1 LNEAHDSDAH
11 ATTRIGIDMKS
22 FETFGRVAVL
32 AACISLA
39 AACGEHGPAGNEF
52 VEYDDGVLIVEG
64 QSFEREPSFDDKAFP
79 ELPGRTV
86 VQPKP
91 GSEPEA
97 LEFVRRYGLSLEGRS
112 REGWLLVKVPDG
124 YEQQW
129 ASAFTMASTGR
140 IHATTDRKGSP
151 TPIATPAPSADQAAE
166 AGPGAAVPSEEP
178 SDADVRRLAIE
189 LYERIERAGG
199 FPATAT
205 ATGQPLLIRSKIFD
219 AQKQSCKQLPKARPG
234 EWECVASLR
243 VGMCNGDCDP
253 AMEEPLQKAERIRI
267 RWDPSGR
274 WALD

>member
-1 LNEAHDSDAH
+1 
-11 ATTRIGIDMKS
+11 MKS
-22 FETFGRVAVL
+22 FKPFARVAVL
-32 AACISLA
+32 ATCISLA
-39 AACGEHGPAGNEF
+39 AACGKQGPAGNEF

-64 QSFEREPSFDDKAFP
+64 QSFEREPSFDDKTFP

-129 ASAFTMASTGR
+129 ASAFTRASTGR
-140 IHATTDRKGSP
+140 IHATTDTKASP
-151 TPIATPAPSADQAAE
+151 TPIATLEPSADQAAQ
-166 AGPGAAVPSEEP
+166 AGPGAAVPSGEP
-178 SDADVRRLAIE
+178 SDADVRRLIVE
-189 LYERIERAGG
+189 LYERIEQAGG

-219 AQKQSCKQLPKARPG
+219 ARKQSCKQLPKARPG